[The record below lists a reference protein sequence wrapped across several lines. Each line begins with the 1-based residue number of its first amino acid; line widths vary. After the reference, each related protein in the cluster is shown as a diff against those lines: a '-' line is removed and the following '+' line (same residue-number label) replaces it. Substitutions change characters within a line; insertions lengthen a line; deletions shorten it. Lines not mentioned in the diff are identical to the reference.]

1 MSDDERLSRVKQ
13 DSSSL
18 KCIAVFLLC
27 QTCGCFL
34 TLFPSRGDD
43 IIPGVI
49 WLYKARDV
57 AEALYKKQS
66 VSSRFERPHGYQS
79 L

>member
-1 MSDDERLSRVKQ
+1 MH
-13 DSSSL
+13 
-18 KCIAVFLLC
+18 
-27 QTCGCFL
+27 GCFL

-66 VSSRFERPHGYQS
+66 VSSRFERPQGYQS